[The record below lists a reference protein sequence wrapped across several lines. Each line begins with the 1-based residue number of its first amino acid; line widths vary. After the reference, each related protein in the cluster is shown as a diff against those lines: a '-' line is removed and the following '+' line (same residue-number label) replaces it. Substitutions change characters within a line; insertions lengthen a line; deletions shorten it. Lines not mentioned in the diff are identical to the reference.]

1 MWKARVVQ
9 WQNAGISV
17 TSMTPT
23 EGALAYVSG
32 FVIPKN
38 SPNKEGAY
46 AYLDA
51 MLDKSAQEAFAVDM
65 GYNPTVSNAVVAPDL
80 NKRIGF
86 TPDEIKKLVDLDYNY
101 LNKNDFQS
109 DERPTSLLSA
119 TTLVGP
125 ATVFVAA
132 GLLVPLAILFRYS
145 FDKVDARRIMIET
158 FSFDNYVK
166 FFSDPYYTGVL
177 ATTLRV
183 AALCTV
189 VCLAMGLPLAY
200 VLARTQSRFKNV
212 LIMLVVLPLF
222 VGNAVRAAGWM
233 TLFGSKGFLN
243 VTLMQLGIITQP
255 LQIMFTEGAVIA
267 GIIAVNLPY
276 MVLTLQSVI
285 EGINRNVEEAA
296 FSLGAGPATMFRRVL
311 LPLSLPGI
319 LAGTILTFILGM
331 NAYATP
337 VLLGGPKF
345 KMMGPLVY
353 GQFQLNNW
361 PFGASVAFVLMTAT
375 LTLTATANI
384 LIQRRFRR

>member
-1 MWKARVVQ
+1 MA
-9 WQNAGISV
+9 A
-17 TSMTPT
+17 TAPT
-23 EGALAYVSG
+23 
-32 FVIPKN
+32 
-38 SPNKEGAY
+38 
-46 AYLDA
+46 
-51 MLDKSAQEAFAVDM
+51 
-65 GYNPTVSNAVVAPDL
+65 
-80 NKRIGF
+80 
-86 TPDEIKKLVDLDYNY
+86 
-101 LNKNDFQS
+101 S
-109 DERPTSLLSA
+109 DERPSSLLSA
-119 TTLVGP
+119 AALVGP
-125 ATVFVAA
+125 ATAFVTV
-132 GLLVPLAILFRYS
+132 GLLVPLLILLRYS
-145 FDKVDARRIMIET
+145 FNKLGPRRIMIET
-158 FSFDNYVK
+158 FSPDNYVK
-166 FFSDPYYTGVL
+166 FFADPYYTGVL
-177 ATTLRV
+177 WTTLRV

-189 VCLAMGLPLAY
+189 ACLVMALPLAY

-222 VGNAVRAAGWM
+222 IGNAVRAAGWM
-233 TLFGSKGFLN
+233 TVFGAKGFLN
-243 VTLMQLGIITQP
+243 VTLMQLGVITEP
-255 LQIMFTEGAVIA
+255 LQLMYTEGAVVV

-296 FSLGAGPATMFRRVL
+296 FSLGAGPVTMFRRVL

-361 PFGASVAFVLMTAT
+361 PFGASVAFILMTAT
-375 LTLTATANI
+375 LALTATANI

>member
-1 MWKARVVQ
+1 MAAISARQ
-9 WQNAGISV
+9 FQ
-17 TSMTPT
+17 P
-23 EGALAYVSG
+23 E
-32 FVIPKN
+32 
-38 SPNKEGAY
+38 
-46 AYLDA
+46 
-51 MLDKSAQEAFAVDM
+51 EA
-65 GYNPTVSNAVVAPDL
+65 
-80 NKRIGF
+80 
-86 TPDEIKKLVDLDYNY
+86 
-101 LNKNDFQS
+101 
-109 DERPTSLLSA
+109 PTSLLSA
-119 TTLVGP
+119 ATLVGP
-125 ATVFVAA
+125 ATVFVTV
-132 GLLVPLAILFRYS
+132 GLLAPLAILLRYS
-145 FDKVDARRIMIET
+145 FNTLDPRRMMVET
-158 FSFDNYVK
+158 FSLDNYIK
-166 FFSDPYYTGVL
+166 FFADSYYTDIL
-177 ATTLRV
+177 WTTLRV

-189 VCLAMGLPLAY
+189 VCLVMGFPLAY

-233 TLFGSKGFLN
+233 TIFGSKGFLN
-243 VTLMQLGIITQP
+243 VTLMQLGVITEP
-255 LQIMFTEGAVIA
+255 LEIMYTESAVVA

-296 FSLGAGPATMFRRVL
+296 FSLGAGPMTMFRRVL

-345 KMMGPLVY
+345 KMMGPLIY

-375 LTLTATANI
+375 LGLTATANI

>member
-1 MWKARVVQ
+1 MA
-9 WQNAGISV
+9 A
-17 TSMTPT
+17 
-23 EGALAYVSG
+23 A
-32 FVIPKN
+32 
-38 SPNKEGAY
+38 
-46 AYLDA
+46 
-51 MLDKSAQEAFAVDM
+51 
-65 GYNPTVSNAVVAPDL
+65 AP
-80 NKRIGF
+80 IQ
-86 TPDEIKKLVDLDYNY
+86 V
-101 LNKNDFQS
+101 QS
-109 DERPTSLLSA
+109 DEAPTSLLSA
-119 TTLVGP
+119 TMLVGP

-132 GLLVPLAILFRYS
+132 GLLVPLAILLRYS
-145 FDKVDARRIMIET
+145 FNRFEPRRMMVEA
-158 FSFDNYVK
+158 FSLDNYVK

-177 ATTLRV
+177 FTTLRV

-233 TLFGSKGFLN
+233 VLFGSKGFLN
-243 VTLMQLGIITQP
+243 VTLMQLGAIHEP
-255 LQIMFTEGAVIA
+255 LQIMYTEGAVVA

-345 KMMGPLVY
+345 KMMGPLVF

-375 LTLTATANI
+375 LGLTATANI